1 MAVELARVLREAAAE
16 RRIDPQAP
24 DSGTVAV
31 SMSLREVVDLHG
43 HGSGAVMLMV
53 MSLLSVLPVA
63 GAGTVLSF
71 GLWML
76 ALAWMAG
83 RDAVALPRRVGA
95 VTLRGRWVAHGLE
108 LLAMTYE
115 TAGRWLRPRWH
126 ALVHPRLRL
135 WWGLWIALMAGIIFL
150 PLPFGNV
157 LPSMSL
163 IALSLGWMFR
173 DGLALLVS
181 GAFGAGAILYLITL
195 WQVVEHLL
203 RSWI

>member
-1 MAVELARVLREAAAE
+1 MALELARALREAAARLGE
-16 RRIDPQAP
+16 MADSPPPGGAP
-24 DSGTVAV
+24 VAL
-31 SMSLREVVDLHG
+31 SLGEVVDLHG
-43 HGSGAVMLMV
+43 HGSGAVLLMV
-53 MSLLSVLPVA
+53 MALLTVLPVA

-71 GLWML
+71 GLWAL

-83 RDAVALPRRVGA
+83 RDAIVLPRRVGA
-95 VTLRGRWVAHGLE
+95 VTLRGTWATRGLE

-115 TAGRWLRPRWH
+115 TAARWLRPRWP

-157 LPSMSL
+157 LPSLSL

-181 GAFGAGAILYLITL
+181 GAIGAGAIAYLVTL
-195 WQVVEHLL
+195 WQGVEHLF
-203 RSWI
+203 RWWF